1 MCGLVD
7 IQEDK
12 IRLEELEQ
20 EMLSPDFWADK
31 VRAQNIIKE
40 INELKEKLKGG
51 NKYDKGGAII
61 NIFAGA
67 GGDDAEDWAAM
78 LLKMYRRFGEKRK
91 WDLEILHL
99 HSNETG
105 GVKNATFEIIGK
117 NVYRV
122 LKGESG
128 VHRLVRISPFS
139 AKKLRHTSFAL
150 VEVLPKMVKP
160 GDVELKDDDLRIDL
174 SRAGGPGGQNVNKRE
189 TAVRITH
196 LPTNIQVHIT
206 SERTQ
211 QQNKEKALEI
221 LRAKIYQLRLKERQ
235 KEKEALQISKTTEA
249 EWGSQIRSYVLHPYK
264 MVKDHRTGVETSD
277 VEGVLDGNLE
287 KFIESETAV

>member
-150 VEVLPKMVKP
+150 VE
-160 GDVELKDDDLRIDL
+160 
-174 SRAGGPGGQNVNKRE
+174 
-189 TAVRITH
+189 
-196 LPTNIQVHIT
+196 
-206 SERTQ
+206 
-211 QQNKEKALEI
+211 
-221 LRAKIYQLRLKERQ
+221 
-235 KEKEALQISKTTEA
+235 
-249 EWGSQIRSYVLHPYK
+249 
-264 MVKDHRTGVETSD
+264 
-277 VEGVLDGNLE
+277 
-287 KFIESETAV
+287 